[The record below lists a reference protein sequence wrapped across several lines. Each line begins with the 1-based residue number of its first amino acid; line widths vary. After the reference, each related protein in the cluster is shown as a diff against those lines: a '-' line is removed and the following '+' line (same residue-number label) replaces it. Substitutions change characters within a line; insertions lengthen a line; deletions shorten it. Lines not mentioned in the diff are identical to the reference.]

1 MYERD
6 FSKNKC
12 VFLCICVHECMLTLK
27 YFLQLSTLFLKQ
39 GISLDLYFIKLL
51 NGTVRAHSLLA
62 YISSSSS
69 EVKVWAM
76 TLSFYVNAAN
86 TGTNSYPYEGSHL
99 PGPKIHLSLAYRR
112 IFKLQKLHNYIEI
125 LSNLQWHRHRR
136 ESFGRMIF
144 CYEIWI
150 QNLYRGWGNVQS
162 VKSCF

>member
-6 FSKNKC
+6 FPKIS
-12 VFLCICVHECMLTLK
+12 VFPFVYLCAWMHVDTEIFSSAHHLI
-27 YFLQLSTLFLKQ
+27 FWN
-39 GISLDLYFIKLL
+39 GISLNLEFIKLL

-62 YISSSSS
+62 YISSSS

-86 TGTNSYPYEGSHL
+86 TGINSYPYEGSHL
-99 PGPKIHLSLAYRR
+99 LGPKIHLSLTYRR
-112 IFKLQKLHNYIEI
+112 IFKSQKLHNYIEI

-150 QNLYRGWGNVQS
+150 QNLYRGWENVQS